1 MKKLTNLVG
10 ITLLSAALF
19 GCSGNDRNTSNSVAI
34 NNPANVNSI
43 NTSGTGNTVNSNQT
57 AVVQATF
64 WESAARGGMA
74 EVAFSN
80 LALSKSQNADVRNFA
95 QMMITDHTKAGNG
108 LKELAAKKKV
118 VLPTQLGDHQGMLE
132 DLNRLSGADFDKEYV
147 ETMVDDHEDTVEL
160 FKSEAEN
167 SKDAE
172 LKAFAAKTLPTL
184 QNHLRMIRDIQS
196 RMQ

>member
-1 MKKLTNLVG
+1 MNKLTNLG
-10 ITLLSAALF
+10 IITLLNVALL
-19 GCSGNDRNTSNSVAI
+19 GCGGNDQNTSNTVAT
-34 NNPANVNSI
+34 NNPANVNSM
-43 NTSGTGNTVNSNQT
+43 NTNGTSRTANSNQT

-74 EVAFSN
+74 EVALSN

-95 QMMITDHTKAGNG
+95 QMMITDHTKAGNE

-118 VLPTQLGDHQGMLE
+118 ALPTQLGDSQGMLE
-132 DLNRLSGADFDKEYV
+132 DLNRLSNADFDKEYV
-147 ETMVDDHEDTVEL
+147 EAMVDDHEDTVEL
-160 FKSEAEN
+160 FKNEAEN

-184 QNHLRMIRDIQS
+184 QNHLRMIRDVQS
-196 RMQ
+196 KMQ